1 MASSDTSG
9 SSGDLMSQIQNAKLR
24 SAAANAD
31 APKKEKPQDMR
42 SNLLESIRQGMA
54 LKSAN
59 ERKVPE
65 QEADKKPQETANMSV
80 AQILARR
87 IAIIGGDSDSESEGE
102 DNNDEWSD

>member
-1 MASSDTSG
+1 MASSTSG
-9 SSGDLMSQIQNAKLR
+9 SGGDLMSQIQNAKLK
-24 SAAANAD
+24 AAGE

-42 SNLLESIRQGMA
+42 SGLLESIRQGMA
-54 LKSAN
+54 LKSGV
-59 ERKVPE
+59 ERKVE
-65 QEADKKPQETANMSV
+65 VAEADKPQEPGNLSV

>member
-1 MASSDTSG
+1 
-9 SSGDLMSQIQNAKLR
+9 MSQLQNAKLR

-42 SNLLESIRQGMA
+42 SNLLESIKQGMI

-59 ERKVPE
+59 ERKPAPDTKDE
-65 QEADKKPQETANMSV
+65 GAPKDAALSV

-87 IAIIGGDSDSESEGE
+87 IAIIGGDSDSEDEGGD
-102 DNNDEWSD
+102 DNDDEWD